1 MDRNTTE
8 KTEEIK
14 DSKPQT
20 PHAEKPNVETPS
32 GENGTAIQQT
42 KTELFWEIFRFLLV
56 GGTATV
62 CDYIVFWL
70 LDGVLLPYVPLSGQA
85 WTLAALWIATACGF
99 VVGMIVNWLLSIKF
113 VFRAVRNKEEAKS
126 AKSFWIFV
134 VISVIG
140 LVLTLVGVWLISKFL
155 PEFMLFGRVDFFGTT
170 WSKWVAKIIMTCI
183 VLVWNYLGRKIFIF
197 KS

>member
-1 MDRNTTE
+1 MEE
-8 KTEEIK
+8 KKNAEQALK
-14 DSKPQT
+14 DTQL
-20 PHAEKPNVETPS
+20 
-32 GENGTAIQQT
+32 GEVVKQT

-70 LDGVLLPYVPLSGQA
+70 LDGVLLPKIPLSGGV
-85 WTLAALWIATACGF
+85 WTTAALWIATACGF

-140 LVLTLVGVWLISKFL
+140 LALTLLGVWLISKFL